1 MLHACMVYAQA
12 VEGKH
17 AVLKS
22 DRAGMALSPVS
33 NGNPFLY
40 TLNRLVHTE
49 VEQSKTICKEIRA
62 LRVTECAYQW
72 HSGSAAQAPGPGQPE
87 PQALAQT
94 SGMKLGPG
102 GRHARSAIQ
111 AGSLDSAPKADVPL
125 ARLWPATQWHS
136 QPDSGSPSRSWHSRT
151 PVAGSRR

>member
-1 MLHACMVYAQA
+1 MAGAASNLPEAPAAVCLRSPHGQQARLCLATHLHS
-12 VEGKH
+12 E
-17 AVLKS
+17 S
-22 DRAGMALSPVS
+22 LS
-33 NGNPFLY
+33 
-40 TLNRLVHTE
+40 VH
-49 VEQSKTICKEIRA
+49 I
-62 LRVTECAYQW
+62 
-72 HSGSAAQAPGPGQPE
+72 SGTQAQAPGPGQPE

-136 QPDSGSPSRSWHSRT
+136 QPDSRSWHSRT

>member
-1 MLHACMVYAQA
+1 VPGH
-12 VEGKH
+12 
-17 AVLKS
+17 
-22 DRAGMALSPVS
+22 SPASGRSGSRV
-33 NGNPFLY
+33 
-40 TLNRLVHTE
+40 
-49 VEQSKTICKEIRA
+49 

-94 SGMKLGPG
+94 GGMKLGPG

-151 PVAGSRR
+151 PEAGNNLRLVSCHREGLYPPTRAAAPRS

>member
-1 MLHACMVYAQA
+1 MPGH
-12 VEGKH
+12 
-17 AVLKS
+17 
-22 DRAGMALSPVS
+22 SPAS
-33 NGNPFLY
+33 G
-40 TLNRLVHTE
+40 R
-49 VEQSKTICKEIRA
+49 SGSRA
-62 LRVTECAYQW
+62 LRVTEGAYQW

-125 ARLWPATQWHS
+125 ARPWPATQWHS
-136 QPDSGSPSRSWHSRT
+136 QRDSRSWHSRT
-151 PVAGSRR
+151 PVAGSRRCALRFKLTQRGGL

>member
-1 MLHACMVYAQA
+1 VPGH
-12 VEGKH
+12 
-17 AVLKS
+17 
-22 DRAGMALSPVS
+22 SPAS
-33 NGNPFLY
+33 G
-40 TLNRLVHTE
+40 R
-49 VEQSKTICKEIRA
+49 SGSRA
-62 LRVTECAYQW
+62 LRVNECAYQW

-136 QPDSGSPSRSWHSRT
+136 QPDSGSPSRSSRAQPHTGGRFT
-151 PVAGSRR
+151 PLSPEVQAQPGG

>member
-1 MLHACMVYAQA
+1 MPGH
-12 VEGKH
+12 
-17 AVLKS
+17 
-22 DRAGMALSPVS
+22 SPAS
-33 NGNPFLY
+33 G
-40 TLNRLVHTE
+40 R
-49 VEQSKTICKEIRA
+49 SGSRA

-136 QPDSGSPSRSWHSRT
+136 QPDSRSWHSRT
-151 PVAGSRR
+151 PVAGSRRCALRFKLTQRGGL

>member
-1 MLHACMVYAQA
+1 MNPKPHGQQA
-12 VEGKH
+12 RLCLATH
-17 AVLKS
+17 L
-22 DRAGMALSPVS
+22 PV
-33 NGNPFLY
+33 G
-40 TLNRLVHTE
+40 
-49 VEQSKTICKEIRA
+49 
-62 LRVTECAYQW
+62 
-72 HSGSAAQAPGPGQPE
+72 AQAPGHSESLSVHISGTQAQPLRLQGPARPGQPE